1 MSKNKIWSP
10 CFNLK
15 HSSSDYIER
24 KRKQTLYSQTTI
36 LNSPTT
42 YSRTNT
48 YTINDEKYPVFPDY
62 WMRRNIIDGKY
73 VCKNITNDK
82 YAYVTSPC
90 EADQPELTGGTDD
103 VLLKQFQTQ
112 MQLKKYE

>member
-24 KRKQTLYSQTTI
+24 KRKQTIYSQTQTMYQYT
-36 LNSPTT
+36 NTNNEGTTT
-42 YSRTNT
+42 Y
-48 YTINDEKYPVFPDY
+48 YKFPDY

-73 VCKNITNDK
+73 VCKNIIPDK

-90 EADQPELTGGTDD
+90 EADQPELTGGNED
-103 VLLKQFQTQ
+103 VLLIQFQTQ